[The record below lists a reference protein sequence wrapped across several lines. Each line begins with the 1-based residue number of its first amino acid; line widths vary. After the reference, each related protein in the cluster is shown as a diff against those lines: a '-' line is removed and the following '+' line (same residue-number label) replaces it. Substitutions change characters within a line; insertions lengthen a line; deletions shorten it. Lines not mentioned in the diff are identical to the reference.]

1 MLPTVTALETP
12 HLATPHRLITGS
24 SQAHYSLLTAS
35 PQSPHSLPTAS
46 SQPTHCLLT
55 ASSQPPHN
63 FLTASSKPPH
73 SREGH
78 NVDAS
83 GDVCPHEHTK
93 KFKTRST
100 NRTRQA
106 AHPHEEHK
114 LHGHRNQDRQAG
126 SRSVPRFCASNAGFL
141 CPSFANT
148 PARQSLTTHA
158 RVGPRNHA
166 PTHTPHTQLCGRH
179 GLGAGSCVLWMKTR
193 QANGSDVR
201 VLTQAGNLDAAH
213 SAKGS
218 EVCSLHEST

>member
-24 SQAHYSLLTAS
+24 SQAHHRLLTAS

-114 LHGHRNQDRQAG
+114 LHGHRNHDRQAG
-126 SRSVPRFCASNAGFL
+126 SRSVPRFCASNAFSSVPRL
-141 CPSFANT
+141 QIHLHVSR
-148 PARQSLTTHA
+148 RQRTRGRAHA
-158 RVGPRNHA
+158 ITRP
-166 PTHTPHTQLCGRH
+166 HTPHTHTHSSAGAMDSARAHVCCG
-179 GLGAGSCVLWMKTR
+179 
-193 QANGSDVR
+193 
-201 VLTQAGNLDAAH
+201 
-213 SAKGS
+213 
-218 EVCSLHEST
+218 